1 LRQSLKNVLLSV
13 ERNGKKKGES
23 PGRVDLGKR
32 KTKRHAATKAAK
44 KVPRAAHFYQRC
56 ITAGSALFWELDLD
70 PQSKKLD
77 PYPN

>member
-1 LRQSLKNVLLSV
+1 LSV

-44 KVPRAAHFYQRC
+44 KVQYPGQLIF
-56 ITAGSALFWELDLD
+56 ISIALQQD
-70 PQSKKLD
+70 PIVLGC
-77 PYPN
+77 

>member
-1 LRQSLKNVLLSV
+1 MSS

-44 KVPRAAHFYQRC
+44 KVQKVFLYQRS
-56 ITAGSALFWELDLD
+56 ITAGSALFWGCWIRIRISLGCWIPWSEKPD
-70 PQSKKLD
+70 PD
-77 PYPN
+77 PH

>member
-1 LRQSLKNVLLSV
+1 MNIILSV

-44 KVPRAAHFYQRC
+44 KVGTVPR
-56 ITAGSALFWELDLD
+56 SAYFNQHYSRVADLD
-70 PQSKKLD
+70 PD
-77 PYPN
+77 PHGSA

>member
-1 LRQSLKNVLLSV
+1 LSV

-44 KVPRAAHFYQRC
+44 KVQKAYLCQRC
-56 ITAGSALFWELDLD
+56 ITAGLQIWIQIRMDPHYFGMLD
-70 PQSKKLD
+70 PD
-77 PYPN
+77 PH